1 MRHAK
6 ECLPRNS
13 SNEMKS
19 LNPIPISGVPGS
31 PYTRKML
38 SLMRYRRIPYAVEW
52 GDPRAFIE
60 KFNVEEPKPVL
71 LPVMIFEVDGKQK
84 AITDSTPIIRHLEDE
99 FPERGVIPSDPKL
112 AFLNYV
118 LEDFGDEWVT
128 KYMFHYRW
136 HFKDDIEKAGTI
148 LPLLHGITLDDDSH
162 AAFKQ
167 HISDWQTSRLWVVGS
182 NEITAPII
190 EASFKRFLGQLN
202 HCLSQ
207 HPFLFG
213 NRPSSADYALFGQ
226 LSALVGFDPTSRALA
241 HEISPRVIAWQDL
254 MEDLSGLE
262 PSENDWVNFEGA
274 EQNLS
279 NLFQEV
285 GKVYLPALLANSL
298 AVAQEEKTWI
308 AEIDGAK
315 WELRS
320 FPYQA
325 KCLKWINDEF
335 QALNESDQKQIKEF
349 LTKTGCGELIAEK

>member
-1 MRHAK
+1 MSKNVCTEILA
-6 ECLPRNS
+6 
-13 SNEMKS
+13 MKS
-19 LNPIPISGVPGS
+19 LNPIPIGGVPAS
-31 PYTRKML
+31 PYTRKMI
-38 SLMRYRRIPYAVEW
+38 SLMRYRRIPHVIEW
-52 GDPRAFIE
+52 GDPRDLIR
-60 KFNVEEPKPVL
+60 KFSVEEPKPVL
-71 LPVMIFEVDGKQK
+71 LPVMIFEVDGKHK
-84 AITDSTPIIRHLEDE
+84 AITDSTPIIRHLETE
-99 FPERGVIPSDPKL
+99 FTARGVIPSDPKL

-262 PSENDWVNFEGA
+262 PSESDWVNFEGA
-274 EQNLS
+274 KQNLS
-279 NLFQEV
+279 SLFQEV

-298 AVAQEEKTWI
+298 AVAQEEKTWT

-315 WELRS
+315 WEQRS